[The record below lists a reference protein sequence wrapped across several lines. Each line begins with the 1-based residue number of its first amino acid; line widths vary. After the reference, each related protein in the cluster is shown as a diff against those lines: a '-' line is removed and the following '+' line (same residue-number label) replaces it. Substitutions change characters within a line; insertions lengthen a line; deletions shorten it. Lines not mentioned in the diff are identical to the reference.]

1 VRALISFLRAQIN
14 RGFPELSEPNRWI
27 YKASSVA
34 YVVMVQRAWRGMR
47 ARRLVMRKKRELF
60 GILSAIKGNGQGD
73 RIAGGDSPDV
83 IDMAAVE
90 ADDDVVENL
99 ENHVAWVQSIALA
112 QRNLA
117 APAGQPQPPMSLSAM
132 IVSAPSGNGST
143 SGSEEEESGSEEESS
158 EEDDEDEEEEEES
171 TNVSEMS
178 EAPPKSAIASVA
190 AGGKR

>member
-1 VRALISFLRAQIN
+1 LYLLYLRAQIN
-14 RGFPELSEPNRWI
+14 RSFPELSEPNRWI

-73 RIAGGDSPDV
+73 RIADGDSPDV
-83 IDMAAVE
+83 IDMAAVK

-117 APAGQPQPPMSLSAM
+117 APAGQPQPPMPLSSM
-132 IVSAPSGNGST
+132 LVSAPSGTGST
-143 SGSEEEESGSEEESS
+143 SSSGEEESS
-158 EEDDEDEEEEEES
+158 SGEEESSSEEEDEEEEES
-171 TNVSEMS
+171 TTMSEMS
-178 EAPPKSAIASVA
+178 EAPPRSAIASSA
-190 AGGKR
+190 AGGKL